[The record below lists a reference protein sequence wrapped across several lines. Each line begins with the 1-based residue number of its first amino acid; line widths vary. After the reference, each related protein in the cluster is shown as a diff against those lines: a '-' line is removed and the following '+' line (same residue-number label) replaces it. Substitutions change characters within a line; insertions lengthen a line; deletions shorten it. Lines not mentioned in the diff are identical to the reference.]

1 MARRPR
7 HALTAGGADRK
18 PADLLLA
25 CELLQLAAY
34 RRDEGRSPAGDP
46 GPVDARAASTGAMT
60 SRSVDCGPSALIAR
74 SRKPVARSATCS
86 TSQTVEVS
94 GGESSREIGWS
105 PKPAT
110 ATSPGIESPSSAQ
123 AA

>member
-1 MARRPR
+1 MPQLAVGARRRPHGQSGR
-7 HALTAGGADRK
+7 DDLAQRRLRAVGLDRLEQEAGRALGA
-18 PADLLLA
+18 
-25 CELLQLAAY
+25 
-34 RRDEGRSPAGDP
+34 
-46 GPVDARAASTGAMT
+46 
-60 SRSVDCGPSALIAR
+60 
-74 SRKPVARSATCS
+74 CS

-110 ATSPGIESPSSAQ
+110 ATSPGIESPSSAH